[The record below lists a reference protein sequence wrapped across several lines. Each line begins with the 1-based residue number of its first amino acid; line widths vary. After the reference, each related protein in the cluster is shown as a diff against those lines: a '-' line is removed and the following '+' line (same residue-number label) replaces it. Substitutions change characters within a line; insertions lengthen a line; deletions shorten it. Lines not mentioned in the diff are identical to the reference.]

1 MELKFLFI
9 YPLPALLPPIPLIP
23 LTAEEITS
31 CTTEAA
37 KDAKKAPRNP
47 SSCFWFHVLLF
58 H

>member
-31 CTTEAA
+31 CATEAA

-47 SSCFWFHVLLF
+47 SSCF
-58 H
+58 